1 MNILDKVQKQEI
13 TKKLTNLFSQK
24 PEIILAYLFGS
35 VAEDKT
41 HKYSDIDV
49 AVYVNDLQKENEFD
63 YKLNLIGELNDILQ
77 TDDIDLVIL
86 NNAPPT
92 LINRII
98 RYGLLLKCVDEAFRR
113 RYLIQTFK
121 EYEDA
126 QHLLKIQFEYL
137 KKRLDRYV
145 QR

>member
-1 MNILDKVQKQEI
+1 MKLQKQEI
-13 TKKLTNLFSQK
+13 IKKLTNLFSHK

-35 VAEDKT
+35 VAEGKV
-41 HKYSDIDV
+41 HKFSDIDV
-49 AVYVNDLQKENEFD
+49 AIYLKDFKKGNEFD
-63 YKLNLIGELNDILQ
+63 YKLNLLGELNDILQ

-86 NNAPPT
+86 NNTPPT
-92 LINRII
+92 LKNRII
-98 RYGLLLKCVDEAFRR
+98 RYGLLVKCVDEAFRR
-113 RYLIQTFK
+113 RYLIQSYK

-137 KKRLDRYV
+137 KKRLDSYV